1 MGENDDAESL
11 ADIKMLRESGQQKQ
25 SPQWKC
31 RHSGE
36 REHSSCH
43 PVPLVTTLSVSIRC
57 STSPCTLSTSCYLY
71 LMFEGRNPLTHV
83 HGNVSWPW
91 WISGRWFLWPLFGS
105 NEGPKCG
112 ILRRAVGKGQG
123 TEKAPVLPSLLL
135 LLLTRSQWS
144 YCWEIPSS
152 MHERSYSPLNCGRN
166 ENRFW
171 CFY

>member
-31 RHSGE
+31 RHLGE

-71 LMFEGRNPLTHV
+71 LCLKVKIPWLTFTAMFRCRDESQGADFFGLFLAAMKDASVEFWEVWGEGT
-83 HGNVSWPW
+83 GN
-91 WISGRWFLWPLFGS
+91 REGS
-105 NEGPKCG
+105 
-112 ILRRAVGKGQG
+112 RASFSAAAVTNTDTVK
-123 TEKAPVLPSLLL
+123 LLL
-135 LLLTRSQWS
+135 GNSILSAWAFILTLELQEKWK
-144 YCWEIPSS
+144 
-152 MHERSYSPLNCGRN
+152 
-166 ENRFW
+166 
-171 CFY
+171 